1 MNGPNLT
8 GADAPDVLDMKVISG
23 LRELGGDDD
32 PGLLLEVIGMFLEDA
47 PTRIREI
54 EHGLANGDIKLLER
68 AAHSL
73 KSASANVGATQLSTI
88 CKRIEEIAR
97 QQKSD
102 GIAELIPE
110 SNKAWSDAEKALR
123 SIQG

>member
-1 MNGPNLT
+1 VNGSNPGST
-8 GADAPDVLDMKVISG
+8 GAQDVLDMRIIEA

-32 PGLLLEVIGMFLEDA
+32 PGLLVEVIGMFLEDA

-54 EHGLANGDIKLLER
+54 EQGLSTGDLKLLER

-73 KSASANVGATQLSTI
+73 KSASANVGAMQLSHV
-88 CKRIEEIAR
+88 CKRIEDIAR
-97 QQKSD
+97 RSTSD
-102 GIAELIPE
+102 GISELIPE
-110 SNKAWSDAEKALR
+110 SNRALSDAAGALR

>member
-1 MNGPNLT
+1 MNGSNQ
-8 GADAPDVLDMKVISG
+8 ADASAPGVLDMKVIEG

-54 EHGLANGDIKLLER
+54 EQGLASGDIKLLER

-73 KSASANVGATQLSTI
+73 KSASANVGAVELSTV

-97 QQKSD
+97 QEKSE
-102 GIAELIPE
+102 GIADLLPE
-110 SNKAWSDAEKALR
+110 SNKAWHAAEQALR
-123 SIQG
+123 SIRG

>member
-1 MNGPNLT
+1 MNGSNQIGT
-8 GADAPDVLDMKVISG
+8 GASGVLDMQVIRG

-32 PGLLLEVIGMFLEDA
+32 PGLLVEVIGMFLEDA
-47 PTRIREI
+47 PTRIKEI
-54 EHGLANGDIKLLER
+54 EQGLASGDIKLLER

-73 KSASANVGATQLSTI
+73 KSASANVGATQLSSI

-97 QQKSD
+97 QAKSD

-110 SNKAWSDAEKALR
+110 SNRAWREAAEALR

>member
-1 MNGPNLT
+1 MNGSNQ
-8 GADAPDVLDMKVISG
+8 ADAGAPCVLDMRVIEG

-32 PGLLLEVIGMFLEDA
+32 PGLLLEVIGMFLDDA
-47 PTRIREI
+47 PTRIAEI
-54 EHGLANGDIKLLER
+54 RQGLASGDIKLLER

-73 KSASANVGATQLSTI
+73 KSASANVGAMQLSNV

-97 QQKSD
+97 QDKAA

-110 SNKAWSDAEKALR
+110 SNKALDDATTALR

>member
-1 MNGPNLT
+1 MNGSNQT
-8 GADAPDVLDMKVISG
+8 GADASGVLDMQVIEG
-23 LRELGGDDD
+23 LRELGGEDE

-54 EHGLANGDIKLLER
+54 EQGFASGDIKLLER

-73 KSASANVGATQLSTI
+73 KSASANVGAMQLSSV

-97 QQKSD
+97 QQKRD
-102 GIAELIPE
+102 GIAELLPE
-110 SNKAWSDAEKALR
+110 SSKAWNEASNALR

>member
-1 MNGPNLT
+1 MNGSNQA
-8 GADAPDVLDMKVISG
+8 GAGAQGVLDMRVIEG

-32 PGLLLEVIGMFLEDA
+32 PGLLLEVIGMFLDDA
-47 PTRIREI
+47 PTRIEEI
-54 EHGLANGDIKLLER
+54 RQGLASGDIKLLER

-73 KSASANVGATQLSTI
+73 KSASANVGAMQLSNV
-88 CKRIEEIAR
+88 CMRIEEIAR
-97 QQKSD
+97 QDKSG

-110 SNKAWSDAEKALR
+110 SNKALDDAANALR

>member
-1 MNGPNLT
+1 MNGSNQA
-8 GADAPDVLDMKVISG
+8 GAGASGVLDMNVIEG

-47 PTRIREI
+47 PTRIKELQQ
-54 EHGLANGDIKLLER
+54 GLATGDVKLLER

-73 KSASANVGATQLSTI
+73 KSASANVGAMQLSSV

-97 QQKSD
+97 QRKSD

-110 SNKAWSDAEKALR
+110 SDKAWNAAAEALR
-123 SIQG
+123 SLQG